1 VDERSE
7 VNILA
12 PRARTTHRTEV
23 TEGIGGVDESLAVN
37 ASAPRARATHRGK
50 HRTEVTEVTE
60 GDWRWC
66 RSLAALVS
74 TI

>member
-23 TEGIGGVDESLAVN
+23 TEGSGGGGRKLGSERLG
-37 ASAPRARATHRGK
+37 ATCQSH
-50 HRTEVTEVTE
+50 
-60 GDWRWC
+60 
-66 RSLAALVS
+66 A
-74 TI
+74 